1 MNFCAPVAP
10 LPTLRPQYL
19 LGLVRVMRL
28 MLLPVAVALVAA
40 VLCLVCNSP
49 AIANPPVK
57 RIGYLEA
64 GPFWLFDN
72 TWGAFR
78 DGMGKYEDMRCEYPT
93 DARLSSG
100 WQPEQMRRLPEL
112 AKQLLQ
118 RKDIDLVVGMG
129 TAAVKALLAVN
140 DGRTPILGMGMADP
154 IAAGI
159 VKSAEDSGVDNF
171 TCRVEV
177 DRWSSMYR
185 VFYDVV
191 RFHKMGIMFQN
202 SQEGRVY
209 AALGDAQAIA
219 SELGFELVLYDGL
232 SSAESTDECRKGL
245 DELHNKGMDAF
256 FIGPLNCFDIGD
268 AGMAPLL
275 QKLNQWKVPTFARD
289 GSEYVKAG
297 ALMGFSTWNF
307 GPSGIALAGQ
317 AHAILTGTKPR
328 ALPMLDQSE
337 PSIALNLATA
347 KAIGFDF
354 PFDVLV
360 TADELHETISQPHP
374 GTP

>member
-1 MNFCAPVAP
+1 MYFCTAVASRFFV
-10 LPTLRPQYL
+10 RPQHVTRHLRL
-19 LGLVRVMRL
+19 LLI
-28 MLLPVAVALVAA
+28 PAAAVLAAA
-40 VLCLVCNSP
+40 VLCLACCP
-49 AIANPPVK
+49 AAMASPPVK

-72 TWGAFR
+72 TWSAFR
-78 DGMGKYEDMRCEYPT
+78 DGMGKYDDTRCEYPA
-93 DARLSSG
+93 DARLSPG

-118 RKDIDLVVGMG
+118 RNDLDLVVGMG

-154 IAAGI
+154 IAAGV

-171 TCRVEV
+171 TCRVAV
-177 DRWSSMYR
+177 DRWSSMFR

-232 SSAESTDECRKGL
+232 SSA
-245 DELHNKGMDAF
+245 
-256 FIGPLNCFDIGD
+256 
-268 AGMAPLL
+268 
-275 QKLNQWKVPTFARD
+275 
-289 GSEYVKAG
+289 
-297 ALMGFSTWNF
+297 
-307 GPSGIALAGQ
+307 
-317 AHAILTGTKPR
+317 
-328 ALPMLDQSE
+328 
-337 PSIALNLATA
+337 
-347 KAIGFDF
+347 
-354 PFDVLV
+354 
-360 TADELHETISQPHP
+360 
-374 GTP
+374 

>member
-1 MNFCAPVAP
+1 MIFF
-10 LPTLRPQYL
+10 TLARNSSISLRLKLSRQVCRIHAAFAL
-19 LGLVRVMRL
+19 L
-28 MLLPVAVALVAA
+28 ALTV
-40 VLCLVCNSP
+40 CLALASP
-49 AIANPPVK
+49 AQANPPVM

-64 GPFWLFDN
+64 GSFWLFDN
-72 TWGAFR
+72 TWNAFR
-78 DGMGKYEDMRCEYPT
+78 DGMAKYDDMHCEYPAN
-93 DARLSSG
+93 ARLSPG
-100 WQPEQMRRLPEL
+100 WEPENMRRLPEL
-112 AKQLLQ
+112 ARQLLQ

-140 DGRTPILGMGMADP
+140 DGRLPILGMGMADP
-154 IAAGI
+154 IAAGV
-159 VKSAEDSGVDNF
+159 VKSAQDSGVDNF

-177 DRWSSMYR
+177 DRWSSMFR

-219 SELGFELVLYDGL
+219 SELGFTLVLYDGL
-232 SSAESTDECRKGL
+232 SSAESPDECRKGL
-245 DELHNKGMDAF
+245 DELRKQGMDAF
-256 FIGPLNCFDIGD
+256 FIGPLNCFDLGGE
-268 AGMAPLL
+268 GMAPLL
-275 QKLNQWKVPTFARD
+275 QKLNQWKIPTFARD

-317 AHAILTGTKPR
+317 AHAILSGTKPR
-328 ALPMLDQSE
+328 DLPMLDQSE